1 MEHPLH
7 FWNSFNPIPAG
18 NYFIGSDEN
27 DIQTAFDFWRTR
39 LLDQF
44 DPELFKTWLLKEFPR
59 LAYTTELFY
68 MSTYPIT
75 QGVYNWF
82 LQDANYSH
90 QPLSN
95 LTLEESKLDHPVW
108 GVTYEDTQIFCDWL
122 SMQLQKKIR
131 LPNEFEWEIAAR
143 GPNHLEYP
151 YGNSFDAEKANSIES
166 KINQTTPVNQYPKGR
181 SGFGLYDMAGNV
193 EEWTSSNY
201 SVYPGGSLITDDLVN
216 ALGMEYKV
224 LKGGSFTRGGDLT
237 RCARRHGP
245 FPSDDYQYIGFRV
258 VYQN

>member
-122 SMQLQKKIR
+122 SMQLQKKFVYRMNSNGRLQPEAQTIWSIR
-131 LPNEFEWEIAAR
+131 MVIVSMQRKPTLLNPR
-143 GPNHLEYP
+143 
-151 YGNSFDAEKANSIES
+151 
-166 KINQTTPVNQYPKGR
+166 
-181 SGFGLYDMAGNV
+181 
-193 EEWTSSNY
+193 
-201 SVYPGGSLITDDLVN
+201 
-216 ALGMEYKV
+216 
-224 LKGGSFTRGGDLT
+224 
-237 RCARRHGP
+237 
-245 FPSDDYQYIGFRV
+245 
-258 VYQN
+258 